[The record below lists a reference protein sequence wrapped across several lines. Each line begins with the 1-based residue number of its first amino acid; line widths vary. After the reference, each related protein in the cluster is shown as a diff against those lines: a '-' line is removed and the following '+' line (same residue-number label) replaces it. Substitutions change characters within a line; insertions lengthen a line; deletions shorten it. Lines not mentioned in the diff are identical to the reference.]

1 MCTLKEKTHICI
13 SGRKQVVKIKIITV
27 DDKTKLKVSSLVVC
41 LYFFRQI
48 HVQPFSYLFVMP
60 NREMTGRYSIYC
72 TCIIYTLHCFPMY
85 IIIVYFCSYFL
96 KSDSFTSVL
105 RLVWWNVPMLLEVFT
120 VEFVHGCTI
129 VLVIWKPWLNG
140 VFRHYPLHVFV

>member
-1 MCTLKEKTHICI
+1 MCTLKEIKHICI

-27 DDKTKLKVSSLVVC
+27 DDKTKLKVSSLVVR
-41 LYFFRQI
+41 LYFLRQI

-85 IIIVYFCSYFL
+85 IIIVYFFILFKIGFMYMSCLVKRTHVVGSFHCRICSWLHNRIGNL
-96 KSDSFTSVL
+96 KAMT
-105 RLVWWNVPMLLEVFT
+105 
-120 VEFVHGCTI
+120 
-129 VLVIWKPWLNG
+129 
-140 VFRHYPLHVFV
+140 